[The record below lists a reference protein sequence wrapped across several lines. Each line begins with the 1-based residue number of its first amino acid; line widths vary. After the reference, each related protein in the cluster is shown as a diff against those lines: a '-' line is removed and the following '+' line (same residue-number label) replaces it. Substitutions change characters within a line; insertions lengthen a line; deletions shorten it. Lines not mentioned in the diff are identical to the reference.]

1 MFKEKLSEIKKQLE
15 FISNPLAW
23 CVNIGSAVVSWKYWD
38 GINMS
43 AETTTDAGVTI
54 GALILMTVASAWI
67 FVDGDEKVRR
77 YFKREGVSPLFA
89 SDKDLEDINNDR
101 VKTWLKTH
109 YSLDKYD
116 KACSLAITWV
126 FTLLAIALV
135 KPSPDT
141 SSYFCVQYLP
151 KVGLC
156 LSVAICVL
164 VHWFRHK
171 IRKEE
176 DDKWFT
182 LSGDFPIIKD
192 LPGFKSDYIMCK
204 SPKPLIQWGSQDR
217 YVIKTSMVNSS
228 RMPGKDS
235 QDRKDVRWRLLQ
247 LSE

>member
-1 MFKEKLSEIKKQLE
+1 MFEENLSEIKKKLA
-15 FISNPLAW
+15 FIGNPLAW

-38 GINMS
+38 GINMR
-43 AETTTDAGVTI
+43 AETTADADVTI
-54 GALILMTVASAWI
+54 GALILMAFASAWI
-67 FVDGDEKVRR
+67 FFDGDKIVRSF
-77 YFKREGVSPLFA
+77 FKREGVPPLFA
-89 SDKDLEDINNDR
+89 HDDDLEEINKSR
-101 VKTWLKTH
+101 VKKWLKTH
-109 YSLDKYD
+109 YSLDKYN
-116 KACSLAITWV
+116 KACALTMTWF

-135 KPSPDT
+135 EPSPDT
-141 SSYFCVQYLP
+141 SSDFGVQYLP
-151 KVGLC
+151 KVGLF
-156 LSVAICVL
+156 LVAVLCVL
-164 VHWFRHK
+164 VHRYRHK
-171 IRKEE
+171 IREEE

-182 LSGDFPIIKD
+182 LSGDFPTIKD

>member
-109 YSLDKYD
+109 YSLDKY
-116 KACSLAITWV
+116 
-126 FTLLAIALV
+126 
-135 KPSPDT
+135 
-141 SSYFCVQYLP
+141 
-151 KVGLC
+151 GG
-156 LSVAICVL
+156 
-164 VHWFRHK
+164 R
-171 IRKEE
+171 E
-176 DDKWFT
+176 
-182 LSGDFPIIKD
+182 
-192 LPGFKSDYIMCK
+192 
-204 SPKPLIQWGSQDR
+204 
-217 YVIKTSMVNSS
+217 N
-228 RMPGKDS
+228 
-235 QDRKDVRWRLLQ
+235 
-247 LSE
+247 